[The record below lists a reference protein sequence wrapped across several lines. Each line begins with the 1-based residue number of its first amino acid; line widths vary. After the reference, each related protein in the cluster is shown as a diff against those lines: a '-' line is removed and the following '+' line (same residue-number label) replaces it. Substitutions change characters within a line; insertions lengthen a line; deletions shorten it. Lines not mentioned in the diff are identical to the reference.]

1 MFYAQLL
8 RLEAERYRVLASHA
22 ANRQEKE
29 EDEDLAE
36 VLDEVAVEAEEKET
50 SG

>member
-1 MFYAQLL
+1 VFYGQLL
-8 RLEAERYRVLASHA
+8 RLEAERYRELARHA
-22 ANRQEKE
+22 ATRQEQR

-36 VLDEVAVEAEEKET
+36 VLDEVATDAEEKET